1 MSEENS
7 EIEQNSQNTKDVL
20 TAQST
25 QDLGIDQ
32 LDGQPAQKT
41 GPVSVPSEQNEQSF
55 KETGQDNMDSEESL
69 NTPRTFSKLVTIATV
84 VALLIICVVGG
95 RTPQPSRSVFHRV
108 PLLLPNRLRVRK

>member
-7 EIEQNSQNTKDVL
+7 EIEQNAQNTKDVL

-25 QDLGIDQ
+25 QDLGIGQ

-41 GPVSVPSEQNEQSF
+41 GSVSVPGDQNEQSF

-84 VALLIICVVGG
+84 VALLLSLIHI
-95 RTPQPSRSVFHRV
+95 
-108 PLLLPNRLRVRK
+108 